1 MAKSGKSTKKPGSG
15 YQIEQG
21 RIGDLVGEVMTL
33 FDSMQSFRRELASIR
48 HPKQAEDRFDT
59 IAEQLDAIVAAT
71 EDATNVIMDAVE
83 RISDMIIERRS
94 ELDGAGLSEWADGI
108 DSEFQKVFEA
118 CSFQDITGQR
128 IGKVV
133 EELKFMN
140 DKLASMVEI
149 WGQEALSA
157 EPLQGAKKD
166 LPDGELLEGPALE
179 GKGVSQ
185 DDIDKLFD

>member
-1 MAKSGKSTKKPGSG
+1 MVDSDKSTDKAGSG
-15 YQIEQG
+15 YHIEQG

-33 FDSMQSFRRELASIR
+33 FASMQSFRRELASIR
-48 HPKQAEDRFDT
+48 HPKQEEDRFDT
-59 IAEQLDAIVAAT
+59 IAEQLDAIIAAT
-71 EDATNVIMDAVE
+71 EEATNVIMDAVE
-83 RISDMIIERRS
+83 RISDMIIERRT

-108 DSEFQKVFEA
+108 DTEFQKVFEA

-149 WGQEALSA
+149 WGPEALSA
-157 EPLQGAKKD
+157 EPLAGKKKD
-166 LPDGELLEGPALE
+166 VPEGEVLEGPALE

-185 DDIDKLFD
+185 GDIDKLFD

>member
-1 MAKSGKSTKKPGSG
+1 MADSEKKGKAPGSG
-15 YQIEQG
+15 FQMEQG
-21 RIGDLVGEVMTL
+21 RIEDLVGEVMTL
-33 FDSMQSFRRELASIR
+33 FASMQTFRRELASIR
-48 HPKQAEDRFDT
+48 HPKQEEDRFDT

-71 EDATNVIMDAVE
+71 EEATNVIMDAIE

-108 DSEFQKVFEA
+108 DTEFQKVFEA

-140 DKLASMVEI
+140 DKLASMVDI
-149 WGQEALSA
+149 WGPEALSK
-157 EPLQGAKKD
+157 EPLLGKAD
-166 LPDGELLEGPALE
+166 DTPEGEVLEGPALE